1 MQKALTLA
9 DSTIGKKALLAVSGV
24 VIFGFVIGHMLGNL
38 QVFLGP
44 EKLNAYAA
52 TLHNTPALLW
62 GTRIVL
68 LVSIVTHVSMAMQ
81 LVMLSRA
88 ARPVSY
94 FKQQNV
100 ATNYAALTMKLSGPI
115 LLLYIVFHLAHFTFP
130 GVALGSYEHSAT
142 NVYANVVQAFSV
154 PWVAAVYILAQLLV
168 GLHLYHGAWS
178 LFQTLGLNHPRYEAK
193 KLLVARSLAM
203 LVVVGNVSMP
213 VCVLIGVIPPLS

>member
-1 MQKALTLA
+1 MWRSDMQKALTLA

-68 LVSIVTHVSMAMQ
+68 LVSIVTHINMAFQ
-81 LVMLSRA
+81 LVMRSNA
-88 ARPVSY
+88 ARPVAY
-94 FKQQNV
+94 AKKQNAV
-100 ATNYAALTMKLSGPI
+100 TSYAAITMKLSGPI

-130 GVALGSYEHSAT
+130 GLALGIYEHSST
-142 NVYANVVQAFSV
+142 HVYFNVVQRFSI
-154 PWVAAVYILAQLLV
+154 PWVSAVYIVAQLLV
-168 GLHLYHGAWS
+168 GLHLHPGVWS
-178 LFQTLGLNHPRYEAK
+178 LFQTLGLSHPRYEAK
-193 KLLVARSLAM
+193 KQLVAR
-203 LVVVGNVSMP
+203 
-213 VCVLIGVIPPLS
+213 